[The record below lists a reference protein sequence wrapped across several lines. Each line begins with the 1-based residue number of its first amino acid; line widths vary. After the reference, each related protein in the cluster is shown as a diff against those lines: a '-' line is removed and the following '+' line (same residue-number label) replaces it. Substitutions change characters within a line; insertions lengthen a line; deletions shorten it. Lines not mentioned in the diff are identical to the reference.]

1 MMDNELLHKYYAK
14 ARDSFKTKVNLFL
27 FSIVIEKR
35 DTFTI
40 EDFVNFKISDEIVNL
55 YSAEYWQLPR
65 NSRINGLLIDDIYNK
80 LKALRAENK
89 ERLKQLEDYYVKS
102 FKNIFPE
109 EEFELLLS
117 AKRCHYCDISIED
130 LTKLSE
136 KKRLYSK
143 NERGWSLEIDR
154 RNSNY
159 EYTPDNCVMAC
170 YWCNN
175 AKTDEF
181 TEKEFKIV
189 GETISDIWKSRLT

>member
-1 MMDNELLHKYYAK
+1 MMDNKLLQKYNAK

-35 DTFTI
+35 EVFSF

-65 NSRINGLLIDDIYNK
+65 DSRMNGLLIDDIYNR
-80 LKALRAENK
+80 LNALRAENK
-89 ERLKQLEDYYVKS
+89 ELLKQLEDYYVQS
-102 FKNIFPE
+102 FTDVFPQKD
-109 EEFELLLS
+109 FVNLLS
-117 AKRCHYCDISIED
+117 TQRCHYCDISIEEI
-130 LTKLSE
+130 TKLSE

-189 GETISDIWKSRLT
+189 GKTIRDIWINRLT